1 MINRLSRSA
10 QTVRLCKRQAAST
23 VGETKASSVPSS
35 AAGSAYNVGVR
46 REPEARIVNTA
57 SPLASFFQHN
67 SAKCKT
73 EIGEG
78 GGLDVSE
85 RGMLALLKNRV
96 LFFSPSVKA
105 FCAGRRNLNPPPP
118 PLTPPPPTLSFSPS
132 TVARLPCS
140 SGQVSRCGR
149 FVSGREPLPTGR
161 HWMRPRKSARTN
173 SWCLSRYAPHA
184 AIPLSRACES
194 TRSRLFTC
202 QGRLGRGSPP

>member
-10 QTVRLCKRQAAST
+10 HTVRLCKRQAAST
-23 VGETKASSVPSS
+23 VGETKASSVLSS

-118 PLTPPPPTLSFSPS
+118 APDPPTSNPFILPIHRCSLAVLQWAGLS
-132 TVARLPCS
+132 VR
-140 SGQVSRCGR
+140 
-149 FVSGREPLPTGR
+149 PLCK
-161 HWMRPRKSARTN
+161 WS
-173 SWCLSRYAPHA
+173 
-184 AIPLSRACES
+184 
-194 TRSRLFTC
+194 
-202 QGRLGRGSPP
+202 